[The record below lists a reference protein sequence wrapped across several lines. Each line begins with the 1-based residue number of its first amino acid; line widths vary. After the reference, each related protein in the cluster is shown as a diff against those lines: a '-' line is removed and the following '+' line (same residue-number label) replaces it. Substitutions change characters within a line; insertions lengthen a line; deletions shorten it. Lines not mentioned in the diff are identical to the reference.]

1 MHYGWKMVFLRNKL
15 LNMNKTLITAA
26 IAAVTFM
33 SCSENRN
40 NPFFEESKLPYGAV
54 EFDKIQST
62 DYMPAF
68 EEGFRQFKANIDQIA
83 ACADA
88 PTFEN
93 TIEPLELCDDLL
105 SRVSSVFY
113 NLMETDA
120 DDIMKETEEKVIPME
135 TEANSYLYMNEVI
148 FKRIKALY
156 DAQNE
161 IGLTVEQQKV
171 LEKYYKRFVKG
182 GALLDDKAKERFV
195 EIQNRLGELRIKF
208 AKNNLDESNA
218 YVLNVTDIKRL
229 EGLPQDQLDAA
240 AARAKEKGLEGW
252 AFNVQKPCWIPF
264 LQYCKDRD
272 LREQMYKA
280 YYSRGNNNNEFDN
293 KEIVKETLTLRLE
306 LANLLGYETFAD
318 MQLEDRMA
326 KTPQAAYDLLMEIWK
341 YALPQAKRERDEMQK
356 IIDAE
361 GGKFKLAAWDWWY
374 YAEKLRKQK
383 YDLDESQL
391 MPYFSLDNVRKGS
404 FMVAETLFGIKFQKV
419 DNLPVYHPTVET
431 YECLDADG
439 SHLAYFYTDC
449 FVRPTKRQG
458 AWMTNF
464 TNEYNFAGQSQRPTI
479 VNVCNYSVPTE
490 TQPCLLSIDDARTVF
505 HEFGHALHGM
515 LTQCHYPTVAG
526 TATPNDFVEMCS
538 QIMEH
543 WAVDPAILKQYA
555 FHYKTGEV
563 IPDALIEKMQNAGHF
578 NTGFETV
585 ELVGAALL
593 DMEYH
598 MLTDYSDFED
608 QKFEDAIS
616 AKLGMI
622 PEIEYRYRGTFFN
635 HIFNN
640 DYCAGYYS
648 YLWAEV
654 LDCDAYQCFVEEGLL
669 NKETGKRYRQNILE
683 KGGSDDLMKLYRQFR
698 GSDPKVESMLRNRGL
713 IE

>member
-1 MHYGWKMVFLRNKL
+1 
-15 LNMNKTLITAA
+15 MNKSTLIVTAF
-26 IAAVTFM
+26 AAMLTM
-33 SCSENRN
+33 SCSNRN
-40 NPFFEESKLPYGAV
+40 NPFFQESQLPYGAV
-54 EFDKIQST
+54 EFDKIQSK

-68 EEGFRQFKANIDQIA
+68 EEGFRQLKADIDAIA
-83 ACADA
+83 ASEET
-88 PTFEN
+88 PTFQN
-93 TIEPLELCDDLL
+93 TIEQLEASGQLL
-105 SRVSSVFY
+105 SRVSGVFY

-120 DDIMKETEEKVIPME
+120 DDIMKETEEKIIPLQ
-135 TEANSYLYMNEVI
+135 TEADSYLYMNEKV
-148 FKRIKALY
+148 FNKVRLLY
-156 DAQNE
+156 VNRDNNQPYMN
-161 IGLTVEQQKV
+161 VEQKKV
-171 LEKYYKRFVKG
+171 LEKYFRRFARN
-182 GALLDDKAKERFV
+182 GALLVYENRNRFV
-195 EIQNRLGELRIKF
+195 AIQNELAQLRIKF

-218 YVLNVTDIKRL
+218 YVLHVTDIKRL

-240 AARAKEKGLEGW
+240 AARAREKGLDGW
-252 AFNVQKPCWIPF
+252 AFNIQKPCWIPF

-280 YYSRGNNNNEFDN
+280 YYSRGNNNNEYDN
-293 KEIVKETLTLRLE
+293 KEIIKKTLSLRLE
-306 LANLLGYETFAD
+306 MAKLLGFKNFAEF
-318 MQLEDRMA
+318 QIEDRMA

-341 YALPQAKRERDEMQK
+341 YALPQAKRERDELQK

-361 GGKFKLAAWDWWY
+361 GGGFKLEAWDWWY

-383 YDLDESQL
+383 YDLDESEL

-404 FMVAETLFGIKFQKV
+404 FMVAETLFGIKFKKV
-419 DNLPVYHPTVET
+419 DNLPVYHPSVET
-431 YECLDADG
+431 WECLDADG

-464 TNEYNFAGQSQRPTI
+464 TDEYDFGGRSQRPTI
-479 VNVCNYSVPTE
+479 VNVCNFSVPTDDM
-490 TQPCLLSIDDARTVF
+490 PCLLSIDDARTVF

-515 LTQCHYPTVAG
+515 LTKCHYPIVSG

-543 WAVDPAILKQYA
+543 WAVDPTILKQYA
-555 FHYKTGEV
+555 FHYKTGEP
-563 IPDALIEKMQNAGHF
+563 IPDELIAKLQNAGHF

-598 MLTDYSDFED
+598 MLTNYLNFDD
-608 QKFEDAIS
+608 QKFEDEIS

-622 PEIEYRYRGTFFN
+622 PEIEFRYRGTFFN

-654 LDCDAYQCFVEEGLL
+654 LDCDAFQCFVEEGLL

-683 KGGSDDLMKLYRQFR
+683 KGGSDDLMELYRRFR
-698 GSDPKVESMLRNRGL
+698 GSDPKVEPMLRNRGL
-713 IE
+713 ID

>member
-1 MHYGWKMVFLRNKL
+1 MNKSKLLAAAMTVFL
-15 LNMNKTLITAA
+15 T
-26 IAAVTFM
+26 M
-33 SCSENRN
+33 SCSESKN
-40 NPFFEESKLPYGAV
+40 NPFFQESQLPYGAV
-54 EFDKIQST
+54 EFDKIRST

-68 EEGFRQFKANIDQIA
+68 EEGFRQFKSDIDAVA
-83 ACADA
+83 ACPDA

-93 TIEPLELCDDLL
+93 TIEALEASGDLL
-105 SRVSSVFY
+105 SRVSGVFF

-120 DDIMKETEEKVIPME
+120 DDIMKETEEKVIPMQ
-135 TEANSYLYMNEVI
+135 TDADSYLYMNDVI
-148 FKRIKALY
+148 FKRIKQLY
-156 DAQNE
+156 DNKDN
-161 IGLTVEQQKV
+161 IGLTTEQTKV
-171 LEKYYKRFVKG
+171 LEKYYRRFVNG
-182 GALLDDKAKERFV
+182 GALLDATAKARFV
-195 EIQNRLGELRIKF
+195 EIQNRLGELRVKF
-208 AKNNLDESNA
+208 ANNNLDEANS
-218 YVLNVTDIKRL
+218 YVLNVKDIKRL
-229 EGLPQDQLDAA
+229 AGLPQDQLEAA
-240 AARAKEKGLEGW
+240 AARARDKGLEGW
-252 AFNVQKPCWIPF
+252 AFNIQKPCWIPF
-264 LQYCKDRD
+264 LQYCQDRD

-280 YYSRGNNNNEFDN
+280 YYSRGNNNNQYDN
-293 KEIVKETLTLRLE
+293 KAIVKEMLTLRLE
-306 LANLLGYETFAD
+306 MAKMLGYETFAD
-318 MQLEDRMA
+318 YKLVDRMA

-341 YALPQAKRERDEMQK
+341 YAVPQAKLERDEMQK

-361 GGKFKLAAWDWWY
+361 GGRFKLAAWDWWY

-383 YDLDESQL
+383 YDLDESQI
-391 MPYFSLDNVRKGS
+391 MPYLSLDNVRKGS
-404 FMVAETLFGIKFQKV
+404 FMVAETLFGIKFKKV
-419 DNLPVYHPTVET
+419 ENLPVYNPSVET
-431 YECLDADG
+431 WECLDSDG

-464 TNEYNFAGQSQRPTI
+464 TDEYNYAGRSQRPTI
-479 VNVCNYSVPTE
+479 VNVCNFSLPTD
-490 TQPCLLSIDDARTVF
+490 TLPCLLSVDDARTVF

-515 LTQCHYPTVAG
+515 LTQCHYPTVSG

-543 WAVDPAILKQYA
+543 WAIDPSIMKQYA
-555 FHYKTGEV
+555 FHYKTGEP

-598 MLTDYSDFED
+598 MLKDYTDFDD
-608 QKFEDAIS
+608 QKFEDAVS

-654 LDCDAYQCFVEEGLL
+654 LDCDAFQCFREEGLL
-669 NKETGKRYRQNILE
+669 NKETGRRYRQNILE

-698 GSDPKVESMLRNRGL
+698 GSDPKTEAMLRNRGL
-713 IE
+713 IK

>member
-1 MHYGWKMVFLRNKL
+1 
-15 LNMNKTLITAA
+15 MNKTIFT
-26 IAAVTFM
+26 IAAAAVIFM

-54 EFDKIQST
+54 EFDKIQSS
-62 DYMPAF
+62 DYLPAF
-68 EEGFRQFKANIDQIA
+68 EEGFRQFKADIDAVA
-83 ACADA
+83 ACPDA

-93 TIEPLELCDDLL
+93 TIEALESSGRLL
-105 SRVSSVFY
+105 NKVSAVFF

-120 DDIMKETEEKVIPME
+120 DDLMKETEEKVIPMQ
-135 TEANSYLYMNEVI
+135 TEADSYLYMNEVI
-148 FKRIKALY
+148 FKRIKQLY
-156 DAQNE
+156 DSKDNG
-161 IGLTVEQQKV
+161 GLTTEQIKV
-171 LEKYYKRFVKG
+171 LEKYYRRFVKG
-182 GALLDDKAKERFV
+182 GALLDDKAKARFV

-229 EGLPQDQLDAA
+229 EGLSQDQLEAA
-240 AARAKEKGLEGW
+240 ATRAKEKGLQGW

-264 LQYCKDRD
+264 LQTCKDRS

-293 KEIVKETLTLRLE
+293 KAIVKEILTLRLE

-318 MQLEDRMA
+318 YQLEDRMA

-341 YALPQAKRERDEMQK
+341 YALPQAERERDEMQK

-361 GGKFKLAAWDWWY
+361 GGNFKLEAWDWWY

-404 FMVAETLFGIKFQKV
+404 FMVAETLFGIKFKKV
-419 DNLPVYHPTVET
+419 DNLPVYHPSVET
-431 YECLDADG
+431 WECLDAVG

-464 TNEYNFAGQSQRPTI
+464 TDEFNYGGRSQRPTI
-479 VNVCNYSVPTE
+479 VNVCNFSLPTD
-490 TQPCLLSIDDARTVF
+490 TLPCLLSIDDARTVF

-515 LTQCHYPTVAG
+515 LTQCHYPTVSG

-543 WAVDPAILKQYA
+543 WAIDPTILKQYA
-555 FHYKTGEV
+555 FHYKTGQA
-563 IPDALIEKMQNAGHF
+563 IPDNLIEKMQNAGHF

-598 MLTDYSDFED
+598 MLKDYSNFDD
-608 QKFEDAIS
+608 QKFEDAVS

-622 PEIEYRYRGTFFN
+622 PQIEYRYRGTFFN

-654 LDCDAYQCFVEEGLL
+654 LDCDAFQSFQEEGLL

-698 GSDPKVESMLRNRGL
+698 GSDPKTEAMLRNRGL
-713 IE
+713 ID

>member
-1 MHYGWKMVFLRNKL
+1 
-15 LNMNKTLITAA
+15 MNKSTIIVTAF
-26 IAAVTFM
+26 AAMLTM
-33 SCSENRN
+33 SCSNRN
-40 NPFFEESKLPYGAV
+40 NPFFQESQLPYGAV
-54 EFDKIQST
+54 EFDKIQSK

-68 EEGFRQFKANIDQIA
+68 EEGFRQLKADIDAIA
-83 ACADA
+83 ASEES
-88 PTFEN
+88 PTFQN
-93 TIEPLELCDDLL
+93 TIEQLEASGQLL
-105 SRVSSVFY
+105 SKVSGVFY

-120 DDIMKETEEKVIPME
+120 DDIMKETEEKIIPLQ
-135 TEANSYLYMNEVI
+135 TEADSYLYMNEKV
-148 FKRIKALY
+148 FNKVRLLY
-156 DAQNE
+156 VNRDNNQPYMN
-161 IGLTVEQQKV
+161 VEQKKV
-171 LEKYYKRFVKG
+171 LEKYFRRFARN
-182 GALLDDKAKERFV
+182 GALLVYENRNRFV
-195 EIQNRLGELRIKF
+195 AIQNELAQLRIKF

-218 YVLNVTDIKRL
+218 YILHVTDIKRL
-229 EGLPQDQLDAA
+229 EGLPQDQLDCA
-240 AARAKEKGLEGW
+240 AARAREKGLDGW
-252 AFNVQKPCWIPF
+252 AFNIQKPCWIPF

-280 YYSRGNNNNEFDN
+280 YYSRGNNNNEYDN
-293 KEIVKETLTLRLE
+293 KEIIKKTLSLRLE
-306 LANLLGYETFAD
+306 MAKLLGFKNFAEF
-318 MQLEDRMA
+318 QIEDRMA

-341 YALPQAKRERDEMQK
+341 YALPQAKRERDELQK

-361 GGKFKLAAWDWWY
+361 GGGFKLEAWDWWY

-383 YDLDESQL
+383 YDLDESEL

-404 FMVAETLFGIKFQKV
+404 FMVAETLFGIKFKKV
-419 DNLPVYHPTVET
+419 DNLPVYHPSVET
-431 YECLDADG
+431 WECLDADG

-464 TNEYNFAGQSQRPTI
+464 TDEYDFGGRSQRPTI
-479 VNVCNYSVPTE
+479 VNVCNFSVPTDDM
-490 TQPCLLSIDDARTVF
+490 PCLLSIDDARTVF

-515 LTQCHYPTVAG
+515 LTKCHYPIVSG

-543 WAVDPAILKQYA
+543 WAVDPTILKQYA
-555 FHYKTGEV
+555 FHYKTGEP
-563 IPDALIEKMQNAGHF
+563 IPDELIAKLQNAGHF

-598 MLTDYSDFED
+598 MLTNYLNFDD
-608 QKFEDAIS
+608 QKFEDEIS

-622 PEIEYRYRGTFFN
+622 PEIEFRYRGTFFN

-654 LDCDAYQCFVEEGLL
+654 LDCDAFQCFVEEGLL

-683 KGGSDDLMKLYRQFR
+683 KGGSDDLMELYRRFR
-698 GSDPKVESMLRNRGL
+698 GSDPKVEPMLRNRGL
-713 IE
+713 ID

>member
-1 MHYGWKMVFLRNKL
+1 
-15 LNMNKTLITAA
+15 MNKTIFT
-26 IAAVTFM
+26 IAAAAVIFM

-40 NPFFEESKLPYGAV
+40 NPFFEESQLPYGAV
-54 EFDKIQST
+54 EFDKIRSS
-62 DYMPAF
+62 DYLPAF
-68 EEGFRQFKANIDQIA
+68 EEGFRQFKADIDAVA
-83 ACADA
+83 ACPDA
-88 PTFEN
+88 PTFQN
-93 TIEPLELCDDLL
+93 TIEALESSGRLL
-105 SRVSSVFY
+105 NKVSAVFF

-120 DDIMKETEEKVIPME
+120 DDLMKETEEKVIPMQ
-135 TEANSYLYMNEVI
+135 TEADSYLYMNEVI
-148 FKRIKALY
+148 FKRIKQLY
-156 DAQNE
+156 DSKDNG
-161 IGLTVEQQKV
+161 GLTTEQIKV
-171 LEKYYKRFVKG
+171 LEKYYRRFVKG
-182 GALLDDKAKERFV
+182 GALLDDKAKARFV

-229 EGLPQDQLDAA
+229 EGLSQDQLEAA
-240 AARAKEKGLEGW
+240 ATRAKEKGLQGW

-264 LQYCKDRD
+264 LQTCKDRS

-293 KEIVKETLTLRLE
+293 KAIVKEILTLRLE

-318 MQLEDRMA
+318 YQLEDRMA

-361 GGKFKLAAWDWWY
+361 GGNFKLEAWDWWY

-404 FMVAETLFGIKFQKV
+404 FMVAETLFGIKFKKV
-419 DNLPVYHPTVET
+419 DNLAVYHPSVET
-431 YECLDADG
+431 WECLDADG

-464 TNEYNFAGQSQRPTI
+464 TDEYNYGGRSQRPTI
-479 VNVCNYSVPTE
+479 VNVCNFSVPTD
-490 TQPCLLSIDDARTVF
+490 TLPCLLSIDDARTVF

-515 LTQCHYPTVAG
+515 LTQCHYPIVSG

-543 WAVDPAILKQYA
+543 WAIDPTILKQYA
-555 FHYKTGEV
+555 FHYKTGQA
-563 IPDALIEKMQNAGHF
+563 IPDNLIEKMQNAGHF

-598 MLTDYSDFED
+598 MLKDYSNFDD
-608 QKFEDAIS
+608 QKFEDAVS

-622 PEIEYRYRGTFFN
+622 PQIEYRYRGTFFN

-654 LDCDAYQCFVEEGLL
+654 LDCDAYQCFQEEGLL

-698 GSDPKVESMLRNRGL
+698 GSDPKTDAMLRNRGL
-713 IE
+713 ID

>member
-1 MHYGWKMVFLRNKL
+1 
-15 LNMNKTLITAA
+15 MNKSTIIVTAF
-26 IAAVTFM
+26 AAMLTM
-33 SCSENRN
+33 SCSNRN
-40 NPFFEESKLPYGAV
+40 NPFFQESQLPYGAV
-54 EFDKIQST
+54 EFDKIQSK

-68 EEGFRQFKANIDQIA
+68 EEGFRQLKADIDAIA
-83 ACADA
+83 ASEES
-88 PTFEN
+88 PTFQN
-93 TIEPLELCDDLL
+93 TIEQLEASGQLL
-105 SRVSSVFY
+105 SKVSGVFY

-120 DDIMKETEEKVIPME
+120 DDIMKETEEKIIPLQ
-135 TEANSYLYMNEVI
+135 TEADSYLYMNEKV
-148 FKRIKALY
+148 FNKVRLLY
-156 DAQNE
+156 VNRDNNQPYMN
-161 IGLTVEQQKV
+161 VEQKKV
-171 LEKYYKRFVKG
+171 LEKYFRRFARN
-182 GALLDDKAKERFV
+182 GALLVYENRNRFV
-195 EIQNRLGELRIKF
+195 AIQNELAQLRIKF

-218 YVLNVTDIKRL
+218 YILHVTDIKRL
-229 EGLPQDQLDAA
+229 EGLPQDQLDGA
-240 AARAKEKGLEGW
+240 AARAREKGLDGW
-252 AFNVQKPCWIPF
+252 AFNIQKPCWIPF

-280 YYSRGNNNNEFDN
+280 YYSRGNNNNEYDN
-293 KEIVKETLTLRLE
+293 KEIIKKTLSLRLE
-306 LANLLGYETFAD
+306 MAKLLGFKNFAEF
-318 MQLEDRMA
+318 QIEDRMA

-341 YALPQAKRERDEMQK
+341 YALPQAKRERDELQK

-361 GGKFKLAAWDWWY
+361 GGGFKLEAWDWWY

-383 YDLDESQL
+383 YDLDESEL

-404 FMVAETLFGIKFQKV
+404 FMVAETLFGIKFKKV
-419 DNLPVYHPTVET
+419 DNLPVYHPSVET
-431 YECLDADG
+431 WECLDADG

-464 TNEYNFAGQSQRPTI
+464 TDEYDFGGRSQRPTI
-479 VNVCNYSVPTE
+479 VNVCNFSVPTDDM
-490 TQPCLLSIDDARTVF
+490 PCLLSIDDARTVF

-515 LTQCHYPTVAG
+515 LTKCHYPIVSG

-543 WAVDPAILKQYA
+543 WAVDPTILKQYA
-555 FHYKTGEV
+555 FHYKTGEP
-563 IPDALIEKMQNAGHF
+563 IPDELIAKLQNAGHF

-598 MLTDYSDFED
+598 MLTNYLNFDD
-608 QKFEDAIS
+608 QKFEDEIS

-622 PEIEYRYRGTFFN
+622 PEIEFRYRGTFFN

-654 LDCDAYQCFVEEGLL
+654 LDCDAFQCFVEEGLL

-683 KGGSDDLMKLYRQFR
+683 KGGSDDLMELYRRFR
-698 GSDPKVESMLRNRGL
+698 GSDPKVEPMLRNRGL
-713 IE
+713 ID

>member
-1 MHYGWKMVFLRNKL
+1 MALML
-15 LNMNKTLITAA
+15 TT
-26 IAAVTFM
+26 
-33 SCSENRN
+33 SCSEKKT
-40 NPFFEESKLPYGAV
+40 NPFFEESKAPYGAV
-54 EFDKIQST
+54 EFDKISSE
-62 DYMPAF
+62 DYLPAF
-68 EEGFRQFKANIDQIA
+68 EEGFKRLKAEIDEIA
-83 ACADA
+83 ACPDA
-88 PTFEN
+88 PTFQN
-93 TIEPLELCDDLL
+93 TVEALEASGRLL
-105 SRVSSVFY
+105 DRVASVFF

-120 DDIMKETEEKVIPME
+120 DDLMKETEEKVIPMQ
-135 TEANSYLYMNEVI
+135 TEADSYLYMNEVI
-148 FKRIKALY
+148 FNRIKTLY
-156 DAQNE
+156 DSKENL
-161 IGLTVEQQKV
+161 GLTTEQKKV
-171 LEKYYKRFVKG
+171 LEKYYRRFVKG
-182 GALLDDKAKERFV
+182 GALLKGADKDRFV
-195 EIQNRLGELRIKF
+195 EIQNRLGLLRVKF

-218 YVLNVTDIKRL
+218 YILHVTDRSRL

-240 AARAKEKGLEGW
+240 ATRAREKGLDGW

-264 LQYCKDRD
+264 LQYCRDRD
-272 LREQMYKA
+272 LREQMYRA

-293 KEIVKETLTLRLE
+293 KEIVKEILTLRLE
-306 LANLLGYETFAD
+306 EARLLGYETFAD
-318 MQLEDRMA
+318 LQLEDRMA
-326 KTPQAAYDLLMEIWK
+326 KTPQAAYDLLMEIWQ
-341 YALPQAKRERDEMQK
+341 YAVPQAKRERDEMQQ
-356 IIDAE
+356 IIDSE
-361 GGKFKLAAWDWWY
+361 GGSFKLAAWDWWY
-374 YAEKLRKQK
+374 YAEKLRKLK

-404 FMVAETLFGIKFQKV
+404 FMVAETLFGIKFRKV
-419 DNLPVYHPTVET
+419 DNLPVYHPSVET
-431 YECLDADG
+431 WECLDADG

-464 TNEYNFAGQSQRPTI
+464 TGQYNFAGQSQRPTI
-479 VNVCNYSVPTE
+479 VNVCNYSLPTD
-490 TQPCLLSIDDARTVF
+490 TLPCLLSIDDARTVF

-515 LTQCHYPTVAG
+515 LTQCHYPTVSG

-543 WAVDPAILKQYA
+543 WAIDPAILKQYA
-555 FHYKTGEV
+555 FHYKTGEP
-563 IPDALIEKMQNAGHF
+563 IPDQLIEKMQNASHF

-598 MLTDYSDFED
+598 MLKDYTDFND
-608 QKFEDAIS
+608 QQFEDAVS

-683 KGGSDDLMKLYRQFR
+683 KGGSDDLMELYRRFR
-698 GSDPKVESMLRNRGL
+698 GSDPQTAPMLRNRGL
-713 IE
+713 IN

>member
-1 MHYGWKMVFLRNKL
+1 
-15 LNMNKTLITAA
+15 MNKTIFT
-26 IAAVTFM
+26 IAAAAVIFM
-33 SCSENRN
+33 SCTENRN
-40 NPFFEESKLPYGAV
+40 NPFFEDSKLPYGAV
-54 EFDKIQST
+54 EFDKIQSS
-62 DYMPAF
+62 DYLPAF
-68 EEGFRQFKANIDQIA
+68 EEGFRQFKADIDAVA
-83 ACADA
+83 ACPDA

-93 TIEPLELCDDLL
+93 TIEALESSGRLL
-105 SRVSSVFY
+105 NKVSAVFF

-120 DDIMKETEEKVIPME
+120 DDLMKETEEKVIPMQ
-135 TEANSYLYMNEVI
+135 TEADSYLYMNGVI
-148 FKRIKALY
+148 FKRIKQLY
-156 DAQNE
+156 DSKDN
-161 IGLTVEQQKV
+161 GTLTTEQIKV
-171 LEKYYKRFVKG
+171 LEKYYRRFVKG
-182 GALLDDKAKERFV
+182 GALLDNKAKARFV

-229 EGLPQDQLDAA
+229 EGLSQDQLEAA
-240 AARAKEKGLEGW
+240 ATRAKEKGLQGW

-264 LQYCKDRD
+264 LQTCKDRS

-293 KEIVKETLTLRLE
+293 KAIVKEILTLRLE

-318 MQLEDRMA
+318 YQLEDRMA

-341 YALPQAKRERDEMQK
+341 YALPQAERERDEMQR

-361 GGKFKLAAWDWWY
+361 GGKFKLEAWDWWY

-404 FMVAETLFGIKFQKV
+404 FMVAETLFGIKFKKV
-419 DNLPVYHPTVET
+419 DNLPVYHPSVET
-431 YECLDADG
+431 WECLDADG

-464 TNEYNFAGQSQRPTI
+464 TDEFNYAGQSQRPTI
-479 VNVCNYSVPTE
+479 VNVCNFSLPTD
-490 TQPCLLSIDDARTVF
+490 TLPCLLSIDDARTVF

-515 LTQCHYPTVAG
+515 LTQCHYPTVSG

-543 WAVDPAILKQYA
+543 WAIDPSILKQYA
-555 FHYKTGEV
+555 FHYKTGQA
-563 IPDALIEKMQNAGHF
+563 IPDNLIEKMQNAGHF

-598 MLTDYSDFED
+598 MLKDYSNFDD
-608 QKFEDAIS
+608 QKFEDEIS

-622 PEIEYRYRGTFFN
+622 PQIEYRYRGTFFN

-654 LDCDAYQCFVEEGLL
+654 LDCDAFQCFQEEGLL

-698 GSDPKVESMLRNRGL
+698 GSDPKTEAMLRNRGL
-713 IE
+713 IN

>member
-1 MHYGWKMVFLRNKL
+1 
-15 LNMNKTLITAA
+15 MNKTIFTIAV
-26 IAAVTFM
+26 AAVTFM

-54 EFDKIQST
+54 EFDKIKSS
-62 DYMPAF
+62 DYLPAF
-68 EEGFRQFKANIDQIA
+68 EEGFRQFKADIDAVA
-83 ACADA
+83 ACPDA

-93 TIEPLELCDDLL
+93 TIEALESSGRLL
-105 SRVSSVFY
+105 NKVSAVFF

-120 DDIMKETEEKVIPME
+120 DDLMKETEEKVIPMQ
-135 TEANSYLYMNEVI
+135 TEADSYLYMNEVI
-148 FKRIKALY
+148 FKRIKQLY
-156 DAQNE
+156 GSKDNG
-161 IGLTVEQQKV
+161 GLTTEQIKV
-171 LEKYYKRFVKG
+171 LEKYYRRFIKG
-182 GALLDDKAKERFV
+182 GALLDDKAKARFV

-229 EGLPQDQLDAA
+229 EGLSQDQLEAA
-240 AARAKEKGLEGW
+240 ATRAKEKGLHGW

-264 LQYCKDRD
+264 LQTCKDRS

-293 KEIVKETLTLRLE
+293 KAIVKEILTLRLE

-318 MQLEDRMA
+318 YQLEDRMA

-341 YALPQAKRERDEMQK
+341 FALPQAERERDEMQK

-361 GGKFKLAAWDWWY
+361 GGKFKLEAWDWWY

-404 FMVAETLFGIKFQKV
+404 FMVAETLFGIKFKKV
-419 DNLPVYHPTVET
+419 DNLPVYHPSVET
-431 YECLDADG
+431 WECLDADG

-464 TNEYNFAGQSQRPTI
+464 TDEFNYGGRSQRPTI
-479 VNVCNYSVPTE
+479 VNVCNFSVPTD
-490 TQPCLLSIDDARTVF
+490 TLPCLLSIDDARTVF

-515 LTQCHYPTVAG
+515 LTQCHYPTVSG

-543 WAVDPAILKQYA
+543 WAIDPSILKQYA
-555 FHYKTGEV
+555 FHYKTGQA
-563 IPDALIEKMQNAGHF
+563 IPDNLIEKMQNAGHF

-598 MLTDYSDFED
+598 MLKDYTDFDD
-608 QKFEDAIS
+608 QKFEDEIS

-654 LDCDAYQCFVEEGLL
+654 LDCDAFQCFQEEGLL

-698 GSDPKVESMLRNRGL
+698 GSDPKTDAMLRNRGL
-713 IE
+713 ID

>member
-1 MHYGWKMVFLRNKL
+1 MAAAAAFLC
-15 LNMNKTLITAA
+15 
-26 IAAVTFM
+26 M
-33 SCSENRN
+33 SCSELKN
-40 NPFFEESKLPYGAV
+40 NPFLQESQLPYGAV
-54 EFDKIQST
+54 EFDKIKSS
-62 DYMPAF
+62 DFLPAF
-68 EEGFRQFKANIDQIA
+68 EEGFRQFKRDIDKIA
-83 ACADA
+83 ACEES

-93 TIEPLELCDDLL
+93 TIEPLEASGQLL
-105 SRVSSVFY
+105 KRVGGVFY
-113 NLMETDA
+113 NLIETDA
-120 DDIMKETEEKVIPME
+120 DDIMKETEEKIIPLQ
-135 TEANSYLYMNEVI
+135 TDADAYLYMNEKI
-148 FKRIKALY
+148 FNKIRILNLNKDSDNPL
-156 DAQNE
+156 
-161 IGLTVEQQKV
+161 LTVEQKKV
-171 LEKYYKRFVKG
+171 IERYYR
-182 GALLDDKAKERFV
+182 RFV
-195 EIQNRLGELRIKF
+195 EGGAFLTNEDKGRFLANQNELAQLRVQF

-218 YVLNVTDIKRL
+218 YVLHVTDIKRL

-240 AARAKEKGLEGW
+240 TARAKEKGLDGW

-280 YYSRGNNNNEFDN
+280 YYSRGNNNDEYDN
-293 KEIVKETLTLRLE
+293 KEIIRKILLLRHE
-306 LANLLGYETFAD
+306 QAKLLDVNNYAEFVL
-318 MQLEDRMA
+318 MDRMA
-326 KTPQAAYDLLMEIWK
+326 KTPQAAYDLLMDIWQ

-361 GGKFKLAAWDWWY
+361 GGNFKLEAWDWWY

-383 YDLDESQL
+383 YDLDETEL

-419 DNLPVYHPTVET
+419 DYLPVYHPSVET
-431 YECLDADG
+431 WECLDSDG
-439 SHLAYFYTDC
+439 THLAYFYTDC

-458 AWMTNF
+458 AWMNNITD
-464 TNEYNFAGQSQRPTI
+464 EYDFGGHSQRPTI
-479 VNVCNYSVPTE
+479 INVCNFSVPTD
-490 TQPCLLSIDDARTVF
+490 TLPCLLSIDDARTVF

-515 LTQCHYPTVAG
+515 LTQCHYPAVSG

-543 WAVDPAILKQYA
+543 WAVDPTILKQYA
-555 FHYKTGEV
+555 FHYKTGDP
-563 IPDALIEKMQNAGHF
+563 IPDELIAKLQNASHF

-598 MLTDYSDFED
+598 IQPNYLMFDD
-608 QKFEDAIS
+608 QKFEDEIS

-654 LDCDAYQCFVEEGLL
+654 LDCDAFQCFVEEGLL

-698 GSDPKVESMLRNRGL
+698 GSDPKVEPMLRNRGL
-713 IE
+713 ID

>member
-1 MHYGWKMVFLRNKL
+1 M
-15 LNMNKTLITAA
+15 
-26 IAAVTFM
+26 AVMLTM
-33 SCSENRN
+33 SCNKKST
-40 NPFFEESKLPYGAV
+40 NPFFVESKAPYGAV
-54 EFDKIQST
+54 EFDKISST

-68 EEGFRQFKANIDQIA
+68 EEGFRQFKANIDKLA
-83 ACADA
+83 ACADD
-88 PTFEN
+88 PTFQN
-93 TIEPLELCDDLL
+93 TIEPLESADDLL
-105 SRVSSVFY
+105 ARVSSVFY

-135 TEANSYLYMNEVI
+135 TEADSYLYMNDAI
-148 FKRIKALY
+148 FKRIKKLN
-156 DAQNE
+156 DNKDNL
-161 IGLTVEQQKV
+161 GLTVEQKKV
-171 LEKYYKRFVKG
+171 LEKYYRRFVTG
-182 GALLDDKAKERFV
+182 GALLDEKAKARFV
-195 EIQNRLGELRIKF
+195 EIHNRLGELRIRF
-208 AKNNLDESNA
+208 ANNNLDESNA
-218 YVLNVTDIKRL
+218 YVLNVTDASRL
-229 EGLPQDQLDAA
+229 KGLPQDQLEAA
-240 AARAKEKGLEGW
+240 ATRAKEKGLQGW

-264 LQYCKDRD
+264 LQYCQDRD

-280 YYSRGNNNNEFDN
+280 YYTRGNNNNQYDN
-293 KEIVKETLTLRLE
+293 KAIVKEMLTLRLE
-306 LANLLGYETFAD
+306 LANLLGYDTFAD

-361 GGKFKLAAWDWWY
+361 GGGFKLAAWDWWY

-404 FMVAETLFGIKFQKV
+404 FMVAETLFGIKFRKV
-419 DNLPVYHPTVET
+419 DNLPVYNPTVET
-431 YECLDADG
+431 WECIDGDG

-464 TNEYNFAGQSQRPTI
+464 TNEYNYGGKSQRPTI
-479 VNVCNYSVPTE
+479 VNVCNFSVPTD
-490 TQPCLLSIDDARTVF
+490 TLPCLLSIDDTRTVF

-515 LTQCHYPTVAG
+515 LTQCHYPTVSG

-543 WAVDPAILKQYA
+543 WAIDPTILKKYA

-563 IPDALIEKMQNAGHF
+563 IPDELIAKMQNAGHF

-598 MLTDYSDFED
+598 ILKDYSDFDD
-608 QKFEDAIS
+608 QKFEDSIS
-616 AKLGMI
+616 
-622 PEIEYRYRGTFFN
+622 T
-635 HIFNN
+635 
-640 DYCAGYYS
+640 
-648 YLWAEV
+648 
-654 LDCDAYQCFVEEGLL
+654 
-669 NKETGKRYRQNILE
+669 
-683 KGGSDDLMKLYRQFR
+683 
-698 GSDPKVESMLRNRGL
+698 
-713 IE
+713 

>member
-1 MHYGWKMVFLRNKL
+1 
-15 LNMNKTLITAA
+15 MNKTIFT
-26 IAAVTFM
+26 IAAAAVIFM

-54 EFDKIQST
+54 EFDKIQSS
-62 DYMPAF
+62 DYLPAF
-68 EEGFRQFKANIDQIA
+68 EEGFRQFKADIDAVA
-83 ACADA
+83 ACPDT

-93 TIEPLELCDDLL
+93 TIEALESSGRLL
-105 SRVSSVFY
+105 NKVSAVFF

-120 DDIMKETEEKVIPME
+120 DDLMKETEEKVIPMQ
-135 TEANSYLYMNEVI
+135 TEADSYLYMNEVI
-148 FKRIKALY
+148 FKRIKQLY
-156 DAQNE
+156 DSKDNG
-161 IGLTVEQQKV
+161 GLTTEQIKV
-171 LEKYYKRFVKG
+171 LEKYYRRFVKG
-182 GALLDDKAKERFV
+182 GALLDDKAKARFV

-229 EGLPQDQLDAA
+229 EGLSQDQLEAA
-240 AARAKEKGLEGW
+240 ATRAKEKGLQGW

-264 LQYCKDRD
+264 LQTCKDRS

-293 KEIVKETLTLRLE
+293 KAIVKEILTFRLE

-318 MQLEDRMA
+318 YQLEDRMA

-341 YALPQAKRERDEMQK
+341 YALPQAERERDEMQK

-361 GGKFKLAAWDWWY
+361 GGNFKLEAWDWWY

-391 MPYFSLDNVRKGS
+391 MPYFSLENVRKGS
-404 FMVAETLFGIKFQKV
+404 FMVAETLFGIKFKKV
-419 DNLPVYHPTVET
+419 DNLPVYHPSVET
-431 YECLDADG
+431 WECLDADG

-464 TNEYNFAGQSQRPTI
+464 TDEFNYGGRSQRPTI
-479 VNVCNYSVPTE
+479 VNVCNFSVPTD
-490 TQPCLLSIDDARTVF
+490 TLPCLLSIDDARTVF

-515 LTQCHYPTVAG
+515 LTQCHYPTVSG

-543 WAVDPAILKQYA
+543 WAIDPTILKQYA
-555 FHYKTGEV
+555 FHYKTGQA
-563 IPDALIEKMQNAGHF
+563 IPDNLIEKMQNAGHF

-598 MLTDYSDFED
+598 MLKDYTDFDD
-608 QKFEDAIS
+608 QKFEDAVS

-622 PEIEYRYRGTFFN
+622 PQIEYRYRGTFFN

-654 LDCDAYQCFVEEGLL
+654 LDCDAFQCFQEEGLL

-698 GSDPKVESMLRNRGL
+698 GSDPKTEAMLRNRGL
-713 IE
+713 ID

>member
-1 MHYGWKMVFLRNKL
+1 
-15 LNMNKTLITAA
+15 MNKTIFT
-26 IAAVTFM
+26 IAAAAVIFM

-40 NPFFEESKLPYGAV
+40 NPFFEESQLPYGAV
-54 EFDKIQST
+54 EFDKIRSS
-62 DYMPAF
+62 DYLPAF
-68 EEGFRQFKANIDQIA
+68 EEGFRQFKADIDAVA
-83 ACADA
+83 ACPDA
-88 PTFEN
+88 PTFQN
-93 TIEPLELCDDLL
+93 TIEALESSGRLL
-105 SRVSSVFY
+105 NKVSAVFF

-120 DDIMKETEEKVIPME
+120 DDLMKETEEKVIPMQ
-135 TEANSYLYMNEVI
+135 TEADSYLYMNEVI
-148 FKRIKALY
+148 FKRIKQLY
-156 DAQNE
+156 DSKDNG
-161 IGLTVEQQKV
+161 GLTTEQIKV
-171 LEKYYKRFVKG
+171 LEKYYRRFVKG
-182 GALLDDKAKERFV
+182 GALLDDKAKARFV

-229 EGLPQDQLDAA
+229 EGLSQDQLEAA
-240 AARAKEKGLEGW
+240 ATRAKEKGLQGW

-264 LQYCKDRD
+264 LQTCKDRS

-293 KEIVKETLTLRLE
+293 KAIVKEILTLRLE

-318 MQLEDRMA
+318 YQLEDRMA

-361 GGKFKLAAWDWWY
+361 GGNFKLEAWDWWY

-404 FMVAETLFGIKFQKV
+404 FMVAETLFGIKFKKV
-419 DNLPVYHPTVET
+419 DNLAVYHPSVET
-431 YECLDADG
+431 WECLDADG

-464 TNEYNFAGQSQRPTI
+464 TDEYNYGGRSQRPTI
-479 VNVCNYSVPTE
+479 VNVCNFSVPTD
-490 TQPCLLSIDDARTVF
+490 TLPCLLSIDDARTVF

-515 LTQCHYPTVAG
+515 LTQCHYPIVSG

-543 WAVDPAILKQYA
+543 WAIDPTILKQYA
-555 FHYKTGEV
+555 FHYKTGQA
-563 IPDALIEKMQNAGHF
+563 IPDNLIEKMQNAGHF

-598 MLTDYSDFED
+598 MLKDYSNFDD
-608 QKFEDAIS
+608 QKFEDAVS

-622 PEIEYRYRGTFFN
+622 PQIEYRYRGTFFN

-654 LDCDAYQCFVEEGLL
+654 LDCDAFQCFQEEGLL

-698 GSDPKVESMLRNRGL
+698 GSDPKTDAMLRNRGL
-713 IE
+713 ID

>member
-1 MHYGWKMVFLRNKL
+1 
-15 LNMNKTLITAA
+15 MNKSVIV
-26 IAAVTFM
+26 AAVAAVLCM
-33 SCSENRN
+33 SCSEKRV

-54 EFDKIQST
+54 EFDKIQTT

-68 EEGFRQFKANIDQIA
+68 EEGFRQFKANIDKIA

-135 TEANSYLYMNEVI
+135 TESNSYLYMNETI
-148 FKRIKALY
+148 FNRIKTLY
-156 DAQNE
+156 DTQNE

-171 LEKYYKRFVKG
+171 FEKYYKRFVKG

-229 EGLPQDQLDAA
+229 EGLSQDQLDAA

-264 LQYCKDRD
+264 LQTCKDRD

-361 GGKFKLAAWDWWY
+361 GGKFKLEAWDWWY

-391 MPYFSLDNVRKGS
+391 TPYFSLDNVRKGS
-404 FMVAETLFGIKFQKV
+404 FMVAETLFGIKFKKV
-419 DNLPVYHPTVET
+419 DNLPVYHPSVET
-431 YECLDADG
+431 WECLDADG

-464 TNEYNFAGQSQRPTI
+464 TNEYNFAGNSQRPTI
-479 VNVCNYSVPTE
+479 VNVCNYSVPTD
-490 TQPCLLSIDDARTVF
+490 TLPCLLSIDDARTVF

-543 WAVDPAILKQYA
+543 WAIDPAILKQYA
-555 FHYKTGEV
+555 FHYKTGQV

-598 MLTDYSDFED
+598 MLKDYSDFDD
-608 QKFEDAIS
+608 QKFEDEIS

-622 PEIEYRYRGTFFN
+622 PQIEYRYRGTFFN

-669 NKETGKRYRQNILE
+669 NKETGMRYRKNILE

-698 GSDPKVESMLRNRGL
+698 GSDPKVEAMLRNRGL
-713 IE
+713 ID

>member
-1 MHYGWKMVFLRNKL
+1 
-15 LNMNKTLITAA
+15 MNKTIFI
-26 IAAVTFM
+26 IAAAAVIFM

-54 EFDKIQST
+54 EFDKIQSS
-62 DYMPAF
+62 DYLPAF
-68 EEGFRQFKANIDQIA
+68 EEGFRQFKADIDAVA
-83 ACADA
+83 ACPDA

-93 TIEPLELCDDLL
+93 TIEVLESSGRLL
-105 SRVSSVFY
+105 NKVSAVFF

-120 DDIMKETEEKVIPME
+120 DDLMKETEEKVIPMQ
-135 TEANSYLYMNEVI
+135 TEADSYLYMNGVI
-148 FKRIKALY
+148 FKRIKQLY
-156 DAQNE
+156 DSKDN
-161 IGLTVEQQKV
+161 GDLTTEQIKV
-171 LEKYYKRFVKG
+171 LEKYYRRFVKG
-182 GALLDDKAKERFV
+182 GALLDDKAKARFV
-195 EIQNRLGELRIKF
+195 EIQNRMGELRIKF

-229 EGLPQDQLDAA
+229 EGLSQDQLEAA
-240 AARAKEKGLEGW
+240 ATRAKEKGLQGW

-264 LQYCKDRD
+264 LQTCKDRS

-293 KEIVKETLTLRLE
+293 KAIVKEILTLRLE

-318 MQLEDRMA
+318 YQLEDRMA
-326 KTPQAAYDLLMEIWK
+326 KTPKAAYDLLMEIWK
-341 YALPQAKRERDEMQK
+341 YALPQAERECDEMQN

-361 GGKFKLAAWDWWY
+361 GGKFKLEAWDWWY

-404 FMVAETLFGIKFQKV
+404 FMVAETLFGIKFKKV
-419 DNLPVYHPTVET
+419 DNLPVYNPSVET
-431 YECLDADG
+431 WECLDADG
-439 SHLAYFYTDC
+439 THLAYFYTDC

-464 TNEYNFAGQSQRPTI
+464 TDEFNYAGQSQRPTI
-479 VNVCNYSVPTE
+479 VNVCNFSLPTD
-490 TQPCLLSIDDARTVF
+490 TLPCLLSIDDARTVF

-515 LTQCHYPTVAG
+515 LTQCHYPTVSG

-543 WAVDPAILKQYA
+543 WAIDPSILKQYA
-555 FHYKTGEV
+555 FHYKTGQA
-563 IPDALIEKMQNAGHF
+563 IPDILIEKMQNAGHF

-598 MLTDYSDFED
+598 MLKDYSNFDD
-608 QKFEDAIS
+608 QKFEDEIS

-622 PEIEYRYRGTFFN
+622 PQIEYRYRGTFFN

-654 LDCDAYQCFVEEGLL
+654 LDCDAFQCFQEEGLL

-698 GSDPKVESMLRNRGL
+698 GSDPKTDAMLRNRGL
-713 IE
+713 IK

>member
-1 MHYGWKMVFLRNKL
+1 
-15 LNMNKTLITAA
+15 MNKSTIIVTAF
-26 IAAVTFM
+26 AAMLTM
-33 SCSENRN
+33 SCSNRN
-40 NPFFEESKLPYGAV
+40 NPFFQESQLPYGAV
-54 EFDKIQST
+54 EFDKIQSS

-68 EEGFRQFKANIDQIA
+68 EEGFRQLKADIDAIA
-83 ACADA
+83 ASEES
-88 PTFEN
+88 PTFQN
-93 TIEPLELCDDLL
+93 TIEQLEASGQLL
-105 SRVSSVFY
+105 SKVSGVFY

-120 DDIMKETEEKVIPME
+120 DDIMKETEEKIIPLQ
-135 TEANSYLYMNEVI
+135 TEADSYLYMNEKV
-148 FKRIKALY
+148 FNKVRLLY
-156 DAQNE
+156 VNRDNNQPYMN
-161 IGLTVEQQKV
+161 VEQKKV
-171 LEKYYKRFVKG
+171 LEKYFRRFARN
-182 GALLDDKAKERFV
+182 GALLVYENRNRFV
-195 EIQNRLGELRIKF
+195 AIQNELAQLRIKF

-218 YVLNVTDIKRL
+218 YILHVTDIKRL

-240 AARAKEKGLEGW
+240 AARAKEKGLDGW
-252 AFNVQKPCWIPF
+252 AFNIQKPCWIPF

-280 YYSRGNNNNEFDN
+280 YYSRGNNNNEYDN
-293 KEIVKETLTLRLE
+293 KEIIKKTLSLRLE
-306 LANLLGYETFAD
+306 MAKLLGFKNFAEF
-318 MQLEDRMA
+318 QIEDRMA

-341 YALPQAKRERDEMQK
+341 YALPQAKRERDELQK

-361 GGKFKLAAWDWWY
+361 GGGFKLEAWDWWY

-383 YDLDESQL
+383 YDLDESEL

-404 FMVAETLFGIKFQKV
+404 FMVAETLFGIKFKKV
-419 DNLPVYHPTVET
+419 DNLPVYHPSVET
-431 YECLDADG
+431 WECLDADG

-464 TNEYNFAGQSQRPTI
+464 TDEYDFGGRSQRPTI
-479 VNVCNYSVPTE
+479 VNVCNFSVPTDDM
-490 TQPCLLSIDDARTVF
+490 PCLLSIDDARTVF

-515 LTQCHYPTVAG
+515 LTKCHYPMVSG

-543 WAVDPAILKQYA
+543 WAVDPTILKQYA
-555 FHYKTGEV
+555 FHYKTGEP
-563 IPDALIEKMQNAGHF
+563 IPDELIAKLQNAGHF

-598 MLTDYSDFED
+598 MLTNYINFDD
-608 QKFEDAIS
+608 QKFEDEIS

-622 PEIEYRYRGTFFN
+622 PEIEFRYRGTFFN

-654 LDCDAYQCFVEEGLL
+654 LDCDAFQCFVEEGLL

-683 KGGSDDLMKLYRQFR
+683 KGGSDDLMELYRRFR
-698 GSDPKVESMLRNRGL
+698 GSDPKVEPMLRNRGL
-713 IE
+713 ID

>member
-1 MHYGWKMVFLRNKL
+1 
-15 LNMNKTLITAA
+15 MNKTIFT
-26 IAAVTFM
+26 IAAVAVSFM
-33 SCSENRN
+33 SCTGNRT

-54 EFDKIQST
+54 EFDKIQSS
-62 DYMPAF
+62 DYLPAF
-68 EEGFRQFKANIDQIA
+68 EEGFRQFKADIDVVA
-83 ACADA
+83 ACPDA

-93 TIEPLELCDDLL
+93 TIEALESSGRLL
-105 SRVSSVFY
+105 NKVSAVFF

-120 DDIMKETEEKVIPME
+120 DDLMKETEEKVIPMQ
-135 TEANSYLYMNEVI
+135 TEADSYLYMNEVI
-148 FKRIKALY
+148 FKRIKQLY
-156 DAQNE
+156 DSKDNG
-161 IGLTVEQQKV
+161 GLTTEQIKV
-171 LEKYYKRFVKG
+171 LEKYYRRFVKG
-182 GALLDDKAKERFV
+182 GALLDDKAKARFV
-195 EIQNRLGELRIKF
+195 EIQNRMGELRIKF

-229 EGLPQDQLDAA
+229 EGLSQDQLEAA
-240 AARAKEKGLEGW
+240 ATRAKEKGLQGW

-264 LQYCKDRD
+264 LQTCKDRS

-293 KEIVKETLTLRLE
+293 KAIVKEILTLRLE

-318 MQLEDRMA
+318 YQLEDRMA

-341 YALPQAKRERDEMQK
+341 YALPQAERERDEMQK

-361 GGKFKLAAWDWWY
+361 GGKFKLEAWDWWY

-404 FMVAETLFGIKFQKV
+404 FMVAETLFGIKFKKV
-419 DNLPVYHPTVET
+419 DNLAVYHPSVET
-431 YECLDADG
+431 WEGLDADG

-464 TNEYNFAGQSQRPTI
+464 TDEFNYAGQSQRPTI
-479 VNVCNYSVPTE
+479 VNVCNFSLPTD
-490 TQPCLLSIDDARTVF
+490 TLPCLLSIDDARTVF

-515 LTQCHYPTVAG
+515 LTQCHYPTVSG

-543 WAVDPAILKQYA
+543 WAIDPSILKQYA
-555 FHYKTGEV
+555 FHYKTGEP

-598 MLTDYSDFED
+598 MLKDYTDFDD
-608 QKFEDAIS
+608 QKFEDEIS

-622 PEIEYRYRGTFFN
+622 PQIEYRYRGTFFN

-654 LDCDAYQCFVEEGLL
+654 LDCDAFQCFQEEGLL

-698 GSDPKVESMLRNRGL
+698 GSDPKTEAMLRNRGL
-713 IE
+713 IK

>member
-1 MHYGWKMVFLRNKL
+1 
-15 LNMNKTLITAA
+15 MNKSTIIVTAF
-26 IAAVTFM
+26 AAMLTM
-33 SCSENRN
+33 SCSNRN
-40 NPFFEESKLPYGAV
+40 NPFFQESQLPYGAV
-54 EFDKIQST
+54 EFDKIQSK

-68 EEGFRQFKANIDQIA
+68 EEGFRQLKADIDAIA
-83 ACADA
+83 ASEES
-88 PTFEN
+88 PTFQN
-93 TIEPLELCDDLL
+93 TIEQLEASGQLL
-105 SRVSSVFY
+105 SKVSGVFY

-120 DDIMKETEEKVIPME
+120 DDIMKETEEKIIPLQ
-135 TEANSYLYMNEVI
+135 TEADSYLYMNEKV
-148 FKRIKALY
+148 FNKVRLLY
-156 DAQNE
+156 VNRDNNQPYMN
-161 IGLTVEQQKV
+161 VEQKKV
-171 LEKYYKRFVKG
+171 LEKYFRRFARN
-182 GALLDDKAKERFV
+182 GALLVYENRNRFV
-195 EIQNRLGELRIKF
+195 AIQNELAQLRIKF

-218 YVLNVTDIKRL
+218 YILHVTDIKRL
-229 EGLPQDQLDAA
+229 EGLPQDQLDGA
-240 AARAKEKGLEGW
+240 AARAREKGLDGW
-252 AFNVQKPCWIPF
+252 AFNIQKPCWIPF

-280 YYSRGNNNNEFDN
+280 YYSRGNNNNEYDN
-293 KEIVKETLTLRLE
+293 KEIIKKTLSLRLE
-306 LANLLGYETFAD
+306 MAKLLGFKNFAEF
-318 MQLEDRMA
+318 QIEDRMA

-341 YALPQAKRERDEMQK
+341 YALPQAKRERDELQK

-361 GGKFKLAAWDWWY
+361 GGGFKLEAWDWWY

-383 YDLDESQL
+383 YDLDESEL

-404 FMVAETLFGIKFQKV
+404 FMVAETLFGIKFKKV
-419 DNLPVYHPTVET
+419 DNLPVYHPSVET
-431 YECLDADG
+431 WECLDADG

-464 TNEYNFAGQSQRPTI
+464 TDEYDFGGRSQRPTI
-479 VNVCNYSVPTE
+479 VNVCNFSVPTDDM
-490 TQPCLLSIDDARTVF
+490 PCLLSIDDARTVF

-515 LTQCHYPTVAG
+515 LTKCHYPIVSG

-543 WAVDPAILKQYA
+543 WAVDPTILKQYA
-555 FHYKTGEV
+555 FHYKTGEP
-563 IPDALIEKMQNAGHF
+563 IPDELIAKLQNAGHF

-598 MLTDYSDFED
+598 MLTNYLNFDD
-608 QKFEDAIS
+608 QKFEDEIS

-622 PEIEYRYRGTFFN
+622 PEIEFRYSGTFFN

-654 LDCDAYQCFVEEGLL
+654 LDCDAFQCFVEEGLL

-683 KGGSDDLMKLYRQFR
+683 KGGSDDLMELYRRFR
-698 GSDPKVESMLRNRGL
+698 GSDPKVEPMLRNRGL
-713 IE
+713 ID

>member
-1 MHYGWKMVFLRNKL
+1 
-15 LNMNKTLITAA
+15 MNKSTIIATAF
-26 IAAVTFM
+26 AAMLTM
-33 SCSENRN
+33 SCSEKRT
-40 NPFFEESKLPYGAV
+40 NPFFEESQLPYGAV
-54 EFDKIQST
+54 EFDKIQSS

-68 EEGFRQFKANIDQIA
+68 EEGFRQLKADIDAISVSEET
-83 ACADA
+83 
-88 PTFEN
+88 PTFQN
-93 TIEPLELCDDLL
+93 TIEQLEASGQLL
-105 SRVSSVFY
+105 SRVSGVFY

-120 DDIMKETEEKVIPME
+120 DDVMKETEEKIIPLQ
-135 TEANSYLYMNEVI
+135 TEADSYLYMNEKV
-148 FKRIKALY
+148 FNKVRLLY
-156 DAQNE
+156 VNRDNNQPFMN
-161 IGLTVEQQKV
+161 VEQKKV
-171 LEKYYKRFVKG
+171 LEKYFRRFARN
-182 GALLDDKAKERFV
+182 GALLVYENRNRFV
-195 EIQNRLGELRIKF
+195 AIQNELAQLRVKF

-218 YVLNVTDIKRL
+218 YVLHVTDIKRL
-229 EGLPQDQLDAA
+229 EGLPQEQLDAA
-240 AARAKEKGLEGW
+240 AARAKEKGLDGW
-252 AFNVQKPCWIPF
+252 AFNIQKPCWIPF

-293 KEIVKETLTLRLE
+293 KEIIKKTLSLRLE
-306 LANLLGYETFAD
+306 MAKLLGFKNFAEF
-318 MQLEDRMA
+318 QIEDRMA

-341 YALPQAKRERDEMQK
+341 YALPQAKRERDELQK

-361 GGKFKLAAWDWWY
+361 GGGFKLEAWDWWY

-383 YDLDESQL
+383 YDLDESEL

-404 FMVAETLFGIKFQKV
+404 FMVAETLFGIKFKKV
-419 DNLPVYHPTVET
+419 DNLPVYHPSVET
-431 YECLDADG
+431 WECLDADG

-464 TNEYNFAGQSQRPTI
+464 TDEYDFGGRSQRPTI
-479 VNVCNYSVPTE
+479 VNVCNFSVPTDNM
-490 TQPCLLSIDDARTVF
+490 PCLLSIDDARTVF

-515 LTQCHYPTVAG
+515 LTKCHYPMVSG

-543 WAVDPAILKQYA
+543 WAVDPTILKQYA
-555 FHYKTGEV
+555 FHYKTGEP
-563 IPDALIEKMQNAGHF
+563 IPDELIAKLQNAGHF

-598 MLTDYSDFED
+598 MLTNYINFDD
-608 QKFEDAIS
+608 QKFEDEIS

-622 PEIEYRYRGTFFN
+622 PEIEFRYRGTFFN

-654 LDCDAYQCFVEEGLL
+654 LDCDAFQCFKEEGLL

-683 KGGSDDLMKLYRQFR
+683 KGGSDDLMELYRRFR
-698 GSDPKVESMLRNRGL
+698 GSDPKVEPMLRNRGL
-713 IE
+713 ID